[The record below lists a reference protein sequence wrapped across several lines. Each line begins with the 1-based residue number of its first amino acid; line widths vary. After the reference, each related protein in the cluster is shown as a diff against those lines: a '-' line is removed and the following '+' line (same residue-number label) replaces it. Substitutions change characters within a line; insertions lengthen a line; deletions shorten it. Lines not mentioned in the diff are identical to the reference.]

1 MKKLEVKF
9 SADGLKTQN
18 LAFTVMQA
26 GRVLVE
32 DTLSGKISAE
42 FTRTYDVEAD
52 EGHIDLFLHNVED
65 SSLRVTAS
73 LS

>member
-18 LAFTVMQA
+18 LAFRVMQA

-42 FTRTYDVEAD
+42 FRRTYEVEAD
-52 EGHIDLFLHNVED
+52 ESHIELLLHNIHD
-65 SSLRVTAS
+65 ASLTVTAS